1 MLLLAL
7 YARASQGGT
16 LIPVSH
22 EPGERAINEE
32 TGEHRRIFSLAEA
45 RALIPTLQQLFQE
58 FGAAREAA
66 TEAAAMLEELE
77 ARRSRANTLELARP
91 LREYR
96 EQLGEHAERMRAVV
110 RSVLDM
116 GIEIRRLDPA
126 LLDFPWLRQGQLVYL
141 CWEEDEPS
149 IAYWHPVDTGFTGR
163 RPLEW

>member
-1 MLLLAL
+1 MSVTVRGL
-7 YARASQGGT
+7 
-16 LIPVSH
+16 
-22 EPGERAINEE
+22 GERTINEATE
-32 TGEHRRIFSLAEA
+32 DHEHIFTLGEAQ
-45 RALIPTLQQLFQE
+45 ALIPRLQQLFQE

-96 EQLGEHAERMRAVV
+96 ERLGEHAERMRRVV
-110 RSVLDM
+110 RTVLEM

-149 IAYWHPVDTGFTGR
+149 IAYWHPLDTGVAGR
-163 RPLEW
+163 QPIES